1 MVFYYTSQ
9 KYNYLAYLSS
19 IMKICSKC
27 VTPET
32 AESLIFDENNTCSAC
47 KQISFKNE
55 KVDWAGRK
63 VQFENLIAKHKNK
76 FDYDC
81 IVPFSGGKDSTF
93 ALWYIVKIKNLK
105 PLVVRFDHNFLRET
119 VQKNTEKTIT
129 KLGVDFLNFKP
140 NFNIVKKMMFES
152 LFRRGDFCWHC
163 HVGVSA
169 FPIRV
174 AIEKNVPLL
183 IYGEPSAEYGSFYN
197 YKNPEFMDVERF
209 NKTGNLGINAE
220 DMVGMIKQRYPNE
233 KIDERDFKPFIFP
246 SQKELNEKNI
256 VGTFLGNYIPWDVKE
271 QVKIIKKELNW
282 EGDEVEGIPEEYD
295 YEKIECYMQGV
306 RDYIKFIKRGFG
318 RTSHLVSIDIRN
330 NRMSR
335 EQGMKLV
342 KEYDGKRPKSL
353 DFFLGL
359 VKMTEDEFY
368 NTIFTHIV
376 EPNQKLEKDYLIKNT
391 TNKVPKDFIN
401 WEKKF

>member
-1 MVFYYTSQ
+1 
-9 KYNYLAYLSS
+9 
-19 IMKICSKC
+19 MKICSKC

-55 KVDWAGRK
+55 KVDWADRK

-81 IVPFSGGKDSTF
+81 VVPFSGGKDSTF

-163 HVGVSA
+163 HGGVNA
-169 FPIRV
+169 FPIRI
-174 AIEKNVPLL
+174 AIEKNIPLL

-197 YKNPEFMDVERF
+197 YNNLEFQDVERF

-220 DMVGMIKQRYPNE
+220 DMIGMIKQRYPNE
-233 KIDERDFKPFIFP
+233 KIDERDFKPFIYP

-256 VGTFLGNYIPWDVKE
+256 VGTYLGNYIPWDVKE

>member
-1 MVFYYTSQ
+1 
-9 KYNYLAYLSS
+9 
-19 IMKICSKC
+19 MKICSKC

-55 KVDWAGRK
+55 KVDWADRK

-81 IVPFSGGKDSTF
+81 VVPFSGGKDSTF

-140 NFNIVKKMMFES
+140 NFSIVKKMMLES

-163 HVGVSA
+163 HVGVNT
-169 FPIRV
+169 FPIRI
-174 AIEKNVPLL
+174 AIEKNIPLL

-197 YKNPEFMDVERF
+197 YNNLEFQDVERF

-220 DMVGMIKQRYPNE
+220 DIIGMIKQRYPNE
-233 KIDERDFKPFIFP
+233 KIDERDFKPFIYP

-256 VGTFLGNYIPWDVKE
+256 VGTYLGNYIPWDVKE

-282 EGDEVEGIPEEYD
+282 QGDEVEGIPEEYD

-391 TNKVPKDFIN
+391 TNKVPKDFKN
-401 WEKKF
+401 WQKKF

>member
-1 MVFYYTSQ
+1 
-9 KYNYLAYLSS
+9 
-19 IMKICSKC
+19 MKICSKC

-55 KVDWAGRK
+55 KVDWADRK

-81 IVPFSGGKDSTF
+81 VVPFSGGKDSTF

-129 KLGVDFLNFKP
+129 KLGVDFLNFKA

-163 HVGVSA
+163 HVGVNA
-169 FPIRV
+169 FPIRI
-174 AIEKNVPLL
+174 AIEKNIPLL

-197 YKNPEFMDVERF
+197 YNNLEFQDVERF

>member
-1 MVFYYTSQ
+1 
-9 KYNYLAYLSS
+9 
-19 IMKICSKC
+19 MKICSKC

-55 KVDWAGRK
+55 KVDWADRK

-81 IVPFSGGKDSTF
+81 VVPFSGGKDSTF

-163 HVGVSA
+163 HVGVNA
-169 FPIRV
+169 FPIRI
-174 AIEKNVPLL
+174 AIEKNIPLL

-197 YKNPEFMDVERF
+197 YNNLEFQDVERF

-220 DMVGMIKQRYPNE
+220 DMIGMIKQRYPNE
-233 KIDERDFKPFIFP
+233 KIDERDFRPFIFP

-256 VGTFLGNYIPWDVKE
+256 VGTYLGNYIPWDVKE
-271 QVKIIKKELNW
+271 QVKIIKKELHW

>member
-1 MVFYYTSQ
+1 
-9 KYNYLAYLSS
+9 
-19 IMKICSKC
+19 MKICSKC

-55 KVDWAGRK
+55 KVDWADRK

-129 KLGVDFLNFKP
+129 KLGVDFLNFKA

-220 DMVGMIKQRYPNE
+220 DMSGMIRQRYPNE

-330 NRMSR
+330 NRITR
-335 EQGMKLV
+335 EKGVKLV

-353 DFFLGL
+353 DFFLSL

-368 NTIFTHIV
+368 DTVFTHVV

>member
-1 MVFYYTSQ
+1 
-9 KYNYLAYLSS
+9 
-19 IMKICSKC
+19 MKICSKC

-55 KVDWAGRK
+55 KVDWADRK

-81 IVPFSGGKDSTF
+81 VVPFSGGKDSTF

-163 HVGVSA
+163 HVGVNA
-169 FPIRV
+169 FPIRI
-174 AIEKNVPLL
+174 AIEKNIPLL

-197 YKNPEFMDVERF
+197 YNNLEFQDVERF

-220 DMVGMIKQRYPNE
+220 DMIGMIKQRYPNE
-233 KIDERDFKPFIFP
+233 KIDERDFKPFIYP

-256 VGTFLGNYIPWDVKE
+256 VGTYLGNYIPWDVKE

-359 VKMTEDEFY
+359 VKMTEHEFY

>member
-1 MVFYYTSQ
+1 
-9 KYNYLAYLSS
+9 
-19 IMKICSKC
+19 MKICSKC

-55 KVDWAGRK
+55 KVDWADRK

-81 IVPFSGGKDSTF
+81 VVPFSGGKDSTF

-163 HVGVSA
+163 HVGVNA
-169 FPIRV
+169 FPIRI
-174 AIEKNVPLL
+174 AIEKNIPLL

-197 YKNPEFMDVERF
+197 YNNLEFQDVERF

-220 DMVGMIKQRYPNE
+220 DMIGMIKQRYPNE
-233 KIDERDFKPFIFP
+233 KIDERDFKPFIYP

-256 VGTFLGNYIPWDVKE
+256 LGTYLGNYIPWDVKE

>member
-1 MVFYYTSQ
+1 
-9 KYNYLAYLSS
+9 
-19 IMKICSKC
+19 MKICSKC

-55 KVDWAGRK
+55 KVDWADRK

-81 IVPFSGGKDSTF
+81 VVPFSGGKDSTF

-163 HVGVSA
+163 HVGVNA
-169 FPIRV
+169 FPIRI
-174 AIEKNVPLL
+174 AIEKNIPLL

-197 YKNPEFMDVERF
+197 YNNLEFQDVERF

-220 DMVGMIKQRYPNE
+220 DMIGMIKQRYPNE
-233 KIDERDFKPFIFP
+233 KIDERDFKPFIYP

-256 VGTFLGNYIPWDVKE
+256 VGTYLGNYIPWDVKE

-359 VKMTEDEFY
+359 VKMTEDQFY

>member
-1 MVFYYTSQ
+1 
-9 KYNYLAYLSS
+9 
-19 IMKICSKC
+19 MKICSKC

-55 KVDWAGRK
+55 KVDWEDRK

-81 IVPFSGGKDSTF
+81 VVPFSGGKDSTF

-163 HVGVSA
+163 HVGVNA
-169 FPIRV
+169 FPIRI
-174 AIEKNVPLL
+174 AIEKNIPLL

-197 YKNPEFMDVERF
+197 YNNLEFQDVERF

-220 DMVGMIKQRYPNE
+220 DMIGMIKQRYPNE
-233 KIDERDFKPFIFP
+233 KIDERDFKPFIYP

-256 VGTFLGNYIPWDVKE
+256 VGTYLGNYIPWDVKE

>member
-1 MVFYYTSQ
+1 
-9 KYNYLAYLSS
+9 
-19 IMKICSKC
+19 MKICSKC

-129 KLGVDFLNFKP
+129 KLGVEFLNFKP

-163 HVGVSA
+163 HVGVNA
-169 FPIRV
+169 FPIRI
-174 AIEKNVPLL
+174 AIEKNIPLL

-197 YKNPEFMDVERF
+197 YNNLEFQDVERF

-220 DMVGMIKQRYPNE
+220 DMIGMIKQRYPNE
-233 KIDERDFKPFIFP
+233 KIDERDFKPFIYP

-256 VGTFLGNYIPWDVKE
+256 VGTYLGNYIPWDVKE

>member
-1 MVFYYTSQ
+1 
-9 KYNYLAYLSS
+9 
-19 IMKICSKC
+19 
-27 VTPET
+27 
-32 AESLIFDENNTCSAC
+32 
-47 KQISFKNE
+47 
-55 KVDWAGRK
+55 
-63 VQFENLIAKHKNK
+63 
-76 FDYDC
+76 
-81 IVPFSGGKDSTF
+81 
-93 ALWYIVKIKNLK
+93 
-105 PLVVRFDHNFLRET
+105 VVRFDHNFLRET

-163 HVGVSA
+163 HVGVNA
-169 FPIRV
+169 FPIRI
-174 AIEKNVPLL
+174 AIEKNIPLL

-197 YKNPEFMDVERF
+197 YNNLEFQDVERF

-220 DMVGMIKQRYPNE
+220 DMIGMIKQRYPNE
-233 KIDERDFKPFIFP
+233 KIDERDFKPFIYP

-256 VGTFLGNYIPWDVKE
+256 VGTYLGNYIPWDVKE

>member
-1 MVFYYTSQ
+1 
-9 KYNYLAYLSS
+9 
-19 IMKICSKC
+19 MKICSKC

-55 KVDWAGRK
+55 KVDWADRK

-129 KLGVDFLNFKP
+129 KLGVDFLNFKA

-220 DMVGMIKQRYPNE
+220 DMSGMIRQRYPNE

-330 NRMSR
+330 NRINR
-335 EQGMKLV
+335 EKGVKLV
-342 KEYDGKRPKSL
+342 KEYDGKIPKSL
-353 DFFLGL
+353 DFFLSL

-368 NTIFTHIV
+368 DTVFTHVV

>member
-1 MVFYYTSQ
+1 
-9 KYNYLAYLSS
+9 
-19 IMKICSKC
+19 MKICSKC

>member
-1 MVFYYTSQ
+1 
-9 KYNYLAYLSS
+9 
-19 IMKICSKC
+19 MKICSKC

-55 KVDWAGRK
+55 KVDWADRK

-81 IVPFSGGKDSTF
+81 VVPFSGGKDSTF

-163 HVGVSA
+163 HVGVNA
-169 FPIRV
+169 FPIRI
-174 AIEKNVPLL
+174 AIEKNIPLL

-197 YKNPEFMDVERF
+197 YNNLEFQDVERF

-220 DMVGMIKQRYPNE
+220 DMIGMIKQRYPNE
-233 KIDERDFKPFIFP
+233 KIDERDFKPFIYP

-256 VGTFLGNYIPWDVKE
+256 VGTYLGNYIPWDVKE

>member
-1 MVFYYTSQ
+1 
-9 KYNYLAYLSS
+9 
-19 IMKICSKC
+19 
-27 VTPET
+27 
-32 AESLIFDENNTCSAC
+32 
-47 KQISFKNE
+47 
-55 KVDWAGRK
+55 
-63 VQFENLIAKHKNK
+63 
-76 FDYDC
+76 
-81 IVPFSGGKDSTF
+81 
-93 ALWYIVKIKNLK
+93 
-105 PLVVRFDHNFLRET
+105 
-119 VQKNTEKTIT
+119 
-129 KLGVDFLNFKP
+129 
-140 NFNIVKKMMFES
+140 MMFES

-220 DMVGMIKQRYPNE
+220 DMSGMIRQRYPNE

-330 NRMSR
+330 NRITR
-335 EQGMKLV
+335 EKGVKLV

-353 DFFLGL
+353 DFFLSL

-368 NTIFTHIV
+368 DTVFTHVV